1 VRVERKVELDAP
13 PEKVYDLVM
22 DPHRLEEWVTI
33 HHKLGNAPNGTL
45 EQGDEVTQTMKLAG
59 RKFKVRWTVVE
70 NKPCDHVVW
79 EGKGPVF
86 SHARVMYDFEPSSDG
101 HGTAFSYTNEYDLP
115 GGALGKIAGN
125 TVTRITGKEVDASL
139 QKLKSLV
146 E

>member
-1 VRVERKVELDAP
+1 MKVERTVELDAP
-13 PEKVYDLVM
+13 PEKVYDVVM
-22 DPHRLEEWVTI
+22 DPRRLEEWVTI
-33 HHKLGNAPNGTL
+33 HHKLDNAPPGSL
-45 EQGDEVTQTMKLAG
+45 KEGSEVSQTMKLAG

-86 SHARVMYDFEPSSDG
+86 SHARVMYDFKPSG
-101 HGTAFSYTNEYDLP
+101 EGTSFSYTNEYDLP
-115 GGALGKIAGN
+115 GGALGRIAGN

-139 QKLKSLV
+139 QKLKELV

>member
-1 VRVERKVELDAP
+1 MKVKREVQLEAP
-13 PEKVYDLVM
+13 PEKVYELVM
-22 DPHRLEEWVTI
+22 DPHRLREWVTI
-33 HHKLGNAPNGTL
+33 HHRLEHAPNGTL
-45 EQGDEVTQTMKLAG
+45 KQGDEVTQTMKLAG

-86 SHARVMYDFEPSSDG
+86 SHARVMYGFEPSNG
-101 HGTAFSYTNEYDLP
+101 GTKFSYTNEYDLP

-125 TVTRITGKEVDASL
+125 TVSRVTGKEVDASL
-139 QKLKSLV
+139 QKLKDLV

>member
-1 VRVERKVELDAP
+1 MRVERKVELNAP

-22 DPHRLEEWVTI
+22 NPHRLEEWVTI
-33 HHKLGNAPNGTL
+33 HHKLEHAPRGAL
-45 EQGDEVTQTMKLAG
+45 EHGDEVTQTMKLAG

-86 SHARVMYDFEPSSDG
+86 SHARVMYDFEPSGDG
-101 HGTAFSYTNEYDLP
+101 TVFSYTNEYDLP
-115 GGALGKIAGN
+115 GGALGRIAGN
-125 TVTRITGKEVDASL
+125 TVQRVTGKEVDASL
-139 QKLKSLV
+139 QKLKGLV

>member
-1 VRVERKVELDAP
+1 MRVERKVVLNAP

-33 HHKLGNAPNGTL
+33 HHKLEHAPRGAL
-45 EQGDEVTQTMKLAG
+45 EHGDEVTQTMKLAG

-86 SHARVMYDFEPSSDG
+86 SHARVMYGFEPSGDG
-101 HGTAFSYTNEYDLP
+101 TKFSYTNEYDLP

-125 TVTRITGKEVDASL
+125 TVQRITGKEVDASL
-139 QKLKSLV
+139 QKLKQLV

>member
-1 VRVERKVELDAP
+1 MRVEREVQLKAP

-22 DPHRLEEWVTI
+22 DPHRLEDWVTI
-33 HHKLGNAPNGTL
+33 HQKLEHAPNGGL
-45 EQGDEVTQTMKLAG
+45 KRGDEVTQTMKLAG

-86 SHARVMYDFEPSSDG
+86 SHARVMYGFEASDG
-101 HGTAFSYTNEYDLP
+101 GTKFSYTNEYDLP
-115 GGALGKIAGN
+115 GGALGKIAEN
-125 TVTRITGKEVDASL
+125 TVKRVTGKEVDASL

>member
-1 VRVERKVELDAP
+1 VRVEREVELRAS
-13 PEKVYDLVM
+13 PERVYDLVM

-33 HHKLGNAPNGTL
+33 HHKLEQAPNGQL
-45 EQGDEVTQTMKLAG
+45 KEGDEVTQTMKLAG

-70 NKPCDHVVW
+70 NKPCDRVVW

-86 SHARVMYDFEPSSDG
+86 SHARVMYDFKPNGDG
-101 HGTAFSYTNEYDLP
+101 TNFSYTNEYDLP

-139 QKLKSLV
+139 RKLKELV